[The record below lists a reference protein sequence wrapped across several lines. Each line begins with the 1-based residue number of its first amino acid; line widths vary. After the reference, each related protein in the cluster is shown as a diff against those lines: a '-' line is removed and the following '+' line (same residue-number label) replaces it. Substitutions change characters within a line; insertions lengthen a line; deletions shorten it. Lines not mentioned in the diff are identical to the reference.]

1 VALNGGKPYIDKGNI
16 RYFSVEQDK
25 EEFVWHRDDEDR
37 LIEVIEGQ
45 GWQLQMEN
53 SLPFLLEQNKKVYI
67 NKNVY
72 HRLIKGYD
80 DLTIKITKV

>member
-1 VALNGGKPYIDKGNI
+1 MALNGGKPYIDKGNI